1 MNIYIL
7 ICIEVNTLESGQSC
21 TLTYD
26 FNLLTVKGLTGV
38 FIEYMGNNSLME
50 VKAFVGLF

>member
-26 FNLLTVKGLTGV
+26 FNLLTVKGLTRV

-50 VKAFVGLF
+50 VKTFVGLF